1 MTINEA
7 PWFQSPA
14 AIGAAVLLLIGV
26 LLVIAGATALF
37 KGRPLRC
44 TLRTL
49 SGLVLALI
57 SVLLGT
63 VSIGTYGYKALT
75 SDELVAKIE
84 IRPSGKQSFDAR
96 LVYPD
101 GRADIFTLSGD
112 EIYIDARV
120 LKWQPL
126 ATLFGLRTMYE
137 LDRVAGRYR
146 SVEDERNNPR
156 TIYSLRSLYA
166 SPRCRI
172 AIAIRRCRVRI
183 GSLRVCR
190 QGGEFG
196 AIGDCKRT
204 HPTQQTGELEPR
216 PPCCVVRPDGAAIAQ
231 PAHARNSP
239 SRRAAQPFRLS
250 PSPPRAR
257 QSRAS
262 LQRPRKHR

>member
-156 TIYSLRSLYA
+156 TIYPLGAAKPFDLFTLRRGAASLSRFVDAEYGSAAFVAADKAANLELSVTASGLILRSK
-166 SPRCRI
+166 P
-172 AIAIRRCRVRI
+172 
-183 GSLRVCR
+183 GS
-190 QGGEFG
+190 
-196 AIGDCKRT
+196 
-204 HPTQQTGELEPR
+204 
-216 PPCCVVRPDGAAIAQ
+216 
-231 PAHARNSP
+231 
-239 SRRAAQPFRLS
+239 
-250 PSPPRAR
+250 
-257 QSRAS
+257 
-262 LQRPRKHR
+262 